1 MGLVIGCY
9 SSGDR
14 TFCTKYDVLINDE
27 YYGRSVL
34 IKLEKGSFFHI
45 HEIPSDCTAASLDT
59 EILNFDSFVKC
70 LPMIIEYLSYNGRIS
85 CFFSRKVK
93 KGDINDCLEKLKPFP
108 IMGLHLHKSNR
119 DPEVE
124 TYMLTGI
131 LKVPNPHIN
140 NYTKWA
146 GEFNTE
152 HDHLNTDKF
161 NSINTEFG
169 LSTL

>member
-14 TFCTKYDVLINDE
+14 AFCTKYDVSIIDCD
-27 YYGRSVL
+27 YGSSVQVNVN
-34 IKLEKGSFFHI
+34 GSTFFYI
-45 HEIPSDCTAASLDT
+45 HKIPSDCTAASLDT
-59 EILNFDSFVKC
+59 ECLKFDNFVKC

-93 KGDINDCLEKLKPFP
+93 KEDINECLEKLKPFP

-119 DPEVE
+119 DPEIE

-140 NYTKWA
+140 NYSKWD
-146 GEFNTE
+146 GNWQLY
-152 HDHLNTDKF
+152 HDHLNKDKL
-161 NSINTEFG
+161 NSINSEFA
-169 LSTL
+169 LPTI